1 MTRSGDRNEDSPSRA
16 ADELAHLHL
25 QVEGARDEL
34 ARLRREIALANE
46 RAGVRAA
53 DLVEANEQLVL
64 ATMQAHADVDEST
77 RAHHLAAQAATLDAL
92 TSLPNRRLMLDR
104 LGQSIATA
112 KRHQSRLAVLFVDLD
127 DFKQVNDALGHAGG
141 DRVLQLT
148 AEALAASV
156 RGADTVSRH
165 GGDEFLILL
174 SEVNS
179 AADAEAVAE
188 KVIAAVSVAQ
198 RVGDVAVQVTASVGI
213 SLYPDDGIDATAL
226 IGHADTAMYQA
237 KRRAP
242 GSHALFS
249 ALPPDDRQPPSADA
263 TSTPRPFD
271 PTATPRTTSERR
283 HADLQEAN
291 EQLVL
296 AAISAQEKQADAEG
310 ALKRQTEFLARVAHE
325 LCSPLSPIRHATAL
339 LGMSPS
345 DTKLLYRATA
355 IIDRQVTYITRLV
368 SDLLDMA
375 HLGSGALGLESRDVD
390 LSEIIDASSDNWRPA
405 IDARHQFLVVRRPG
419 FPLHM
424 RGDPVRLAQILDN
437 LLDNASRYTPEGGT
451 IHLSVQVRGD
461 TVTLSLSDSGIGISA
476 ETLPTVFDLFS
487 QTSGSDSNGN
497 AGLGIG
503 LTVVRDLVTAH
514 DGTVRVSSAG
524 RGRGTEVVVT
534 FPLTREVVDEAPP
547 TSDGAGPWRR

>member
-1 MTRSGDRNEDSPSRA
+1 M
-16 ADELAHLHL
+16 
-25 QVEGARDEL
+25 
-34 ARLRREIALANE
+34 
-46 RAGVRAA
+46 
-53 DLVEANEQLVL
+53 
-64 ATMQAHADVDEST
+64 
-77 RAHHLAAQAATLDAL
+77 
-92 TSLPNRRLMLDR
+92 
-104 LGQSIATA
+104 
-112 KRHQSRLAVLFVDLD
+112 
-127 DFKQVNDALGHAGG
+127 
-141 DRVLQLT
+141 
-148 AEALAASV
+148 
-156 RGADTVSRH
+156 
-165 GGDEFLILL
+165 
-174 SEVNS
+174 
-179 AADAEAVAE
+179 
-188 KVIAAVSVAQ
+188 
-198 RVGDVAVQVTASVGI
+198 AVQVTASVGI
-213 SLYPDDGIDATAL
+213 SLYPDDGIDATVL

-249 ALPPDDRQPPSADA
+249 ALPPD
-263 TSTPRPFD
+263 
-271 PTATPRTTSERR
+271 
-283 HADLQEAN
+283 
-291 EQLVL
+291 
-296 AAISAQEKQADAEG
+296 
-310 ALKRQTEFLARVAHE
+310 
-325 LCSPLSPIRHATAL
+325 SPLSPIRHATAL

-390 LSEIIDASSDNWRPA
+390 LSEIIDASSAAGARPSTHA
-405 IDARHQFLVVRRPG
+405 TSSSSRRPG

-424 RGDPVRLAQILDN
+424 SGDPVRLAQILDN

-487 QTSGSDSNGN
+487 QTSGSDANGN

-514 DGTVRVSSAG
+514 DGTVRVASAG

-547 TSDGAGPWRR
+547 ASDGAGPWRR

>member
-1 MTRSGDRNEDSPSRA
+1 M
-16 ADELAHLHL
+16 
-25 QVEGARDEL
+25 
-34 ARLRREIALANE
+34 
-46 RAGVRAA
+46 
-53 DLVEANEQLVL
+53 
-64 ATMQAHADVDEST
+64 
-77 RAHHLAAQAATLDAL
+77 
-92 TSLPNRRLMLDR
+92 
-104 LGQSIATA
+104 
-112 KRHQSRLAVLFVDLD
+112 
-127 DFKQVNDALGHAGG
+127 
-141 DRVLQLT
+141 
-148 AEALAASV
+148 
-156 RGADTVSRH
+156 
-165 GGDEFLILL
+165 
-174 SEVNS
+174 
-179 AADAEAVAE
+179 
-188 KVIAAVSVAQ
+188 
-198 RVGDVAVQVTASVGI
+198 
-213 SLYPDDGIDATAL
+213 
-226 IGHADTAMYQA
+226 
-237 KRRAP
+237 
-242 GSHALFS
+242 
-249 ALPPDDRQPPSADA
+249 
-263 TSTPRPFD
+263 
-271 PTATPRTTSERR
+271 
-283 HADLQEAN
+283 
-291 EQLVL
+291 L

-424 RGDPVRLAQILDN
+424 SGDPVRLAQILDN

-487 QTSGSDSNGN
+487 QTSGSDANGN

-547 TSDGAGPWRR
+547 ASDGAGPWRR